1 MDTPSHA
8 GKDET
13 PLQVNLNGITTII
26 GKFGFAVTVLT
37 FIMHM
42 DLFLYTKAD
51 SLGGL
56 LTADM
61 GDGRGAFRAQLLQCG
76 RHHHHRR
83 HPRGPA
89 VCRDAQLGGR
99 HEEAHARVRD
109 HSAPLDM
116 RDNGVKRHLERQDRH
131 TYHQP
136 LVVEKVNSAKDFEEL
151 NSATIWEVFAELLLE
166 GVFQCTCSKVVRGK
180 DGTNTVP
187 CMPHAYRDGHP

>member
-13 PLQVNLNGITTII
+13 PLQVNLNGIATII

-42 DLFLYTKAD
+42 DLFLYAKAD

-56 LTADM
+56 LTTDM

-76 RHHHHRR
+76 RHYHHRR
-83 HPRGPA
+83 RPRGPA

-109 HSAPLDM
+109 RSAPLGM
-116 RDNGVKRHLERQDRH
+116 RDHGVKRHLERQDRY

-136 LVVEKVNSAKDFEEL
+136 LVVEKVNAAHAKTTVNTAKDFEQF
-151 NSATIWEVFAELLLE
+151 NSAMIWEVFAELLLE
-166 GVFQCTCSKVVRGK
+166 GVF
-180 DGTNTVP
+180 
-187 CMPHAYRDGHP
+187 